1 MIFLFVLFITK
12 DTAAPSKLFQSNCKT
27 QSEILF
33 NPILRVEVTLLIF
46 FSDAREF
53 SASIAKN
60 SNITFENVCFEYVQG
75 KKILDQL
82 SFTVPA
88 GKRVAVVG
96 GSGSGKSTLIRLLY
110 RFFEPNNGAVKIG
123 DENICDIDVECLRKE
138 IAVVPQ
144 DSVLFH
150 NTIKH
155 NINYG
160 NLNANEDDVILAA
173 KMAEIH
179 DSIQVKHKL

>member
-1 MIFLFVLFITK
+1 MYVFSILTIPDAK
-12 DTAAPSKLFQSNCKT
+12 QISAA
-27 QSEILF
+27 
-33 NPILRVEVTLLIF
+33 
-46 FSDAREF
+46 
-53 SASIAKN
+53 IAKD
-60 SNITFENVCFEYVQG
+60 SDITFEKVCFEYVEG
-75 KKILDQL
+75 KKILDEL

-110 RFFEPNNGAVKIG
+110 RFFEPNQGTIKIG
-123 DENICDIDVECLRKE
+123 NDDINKLDIECLRKE
-138 IAVVPQ
+138 IAIVPQ

-155 NINYG
+155 NIHYG
-160 NLNANEDDVILAA
+160 NLNAQDDAVIQAA

-179 DSIQVKHKL
+179 DSIQVQFNKYD